1 MLDVDLVLYGR
12 QLHCLRWEGTLPNL
26 EEEGEEEGITG
37 YHGYVV
43 GERRVGKGCYGYV
56 IHVCK
61 LHEQLIL
68 HTRQHKGTYS
78 AFYTNFQ
85 EGAPKSIRAI

>member
-1 MLDVDLVLYGR
+1 MCVPIGRVTGQNHGAFRPRPHPLAEGYSGVHGSAVLDVDLVLYGR

-43 GERRVGKGCYGYV
+43 GERRMGKGCYGYV
-56 IHVCK
+56 IHV
-61 LHEQLIL
+61 
-68 HTRQHKGTYS
+68 
-78 AFYTNFQ
+78 
-85 EGAPKSIRAI
+85 